1 MRYSDNS
8 MGACASDHVQQHAV
22 SAVRNLPD
30 AHASW
35 QYYWRN
41 VWFRRAI
48 QRFDA
53 ALYDIDVERLSES
66 GLELIQQAV
75 GVVLKIIDVHVASLG
90 GAVHDNVDRQFFA
103 KYIIRLKSAADAM
116 EQGLSPSPEKRPT
129 DEQRMDRFADG
140 LRRAGLA

>member
-1 MRYSDNS
+1 
-8 MGACASDHVQQHAV
+8 MGVCTSEHVQQHAV

-53 ALYDIDVERLSES
+53 AIYAVDAERLTEA
-66 GLELIQQAV
+66 GLELVQEAV
-75 GVVLKIIDVHVASLG
+75 GVVLKVIDVHVASLG
-90 GAVHDNVDRQFFA
+90 GAVHDAVDRQFFA
-103 KYIIRLKSAADAM
+103 QHAARLKSAAEAL

-129 DEQRMDRFADG
+129 DEQRMDRFAAG